1 LTCFGKGLSKLTWL
15 ISFVQS
21 KQLIV
26 VVHEASICYKLHN
39 TLLGLSPHHILN
51 GLHARQIKNVHVVN
65 LVANLEFYFEVAK
78 YVMIFFEGDLVANQF
93 PKCYHFRAEGP

>member
-1 LTCFGKGLSKLTWL
+1 MFWKSLSKLTWL

-26 VVHEASICYKLHN
+26 VVHKASICYKLHN

-51 GLHARQIKNVHVVN
+51 GLHARKIRNVQVVN
-65 LVANLEFYFEVAK
+65 LVANMELYF
-78 YVMIFFEGDLVANQF
+78 
-93 PKCYHFRAEGP
+93 